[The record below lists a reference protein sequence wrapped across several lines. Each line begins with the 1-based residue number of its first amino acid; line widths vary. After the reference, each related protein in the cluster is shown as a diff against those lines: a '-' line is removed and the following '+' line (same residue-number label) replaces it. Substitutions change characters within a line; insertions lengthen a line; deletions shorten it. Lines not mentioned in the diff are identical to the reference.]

1 MKMEKFHMCPRFENA
16 FELLG
21 KRWTGLIIR
30 TLLNGQNRFSD
41 IEEAIPNM
49 SARMLT
55 ERFKELEKAGIILR
69 KVYPETPVR
78 IEYEL
83 TEKGRE
89 LQNHLTI
96 LVHCLKNRDV
106 QYYLKIVLHIF
117 CVVFF
122 IVCVVILINVP

>member
-1 MKMEKFHMCPRFENA
+1 MEKFKMCPRFEKA

-30 TLLNGQNRFSD
+30 TLLDGQNRFSD

-49 SARMLT
+49 SARMLA
-55 ERFKELEKAGIILR
+55 ERFKDLEKEGIIMR

-83 TEKGRE
+83 TEKGKA
-89 LQNHLTI
+89 LQSAMDEIQKWAEEWT
-96 LVHCLKNRDV
+96 
-106 QYYLKIVLHIF
+106 
-117 CVVFF
+117 
-122 IVCVVILINVP
+122 

>member
-1 MKMEKFHMCPRFENA
+1 MTKYNLCPKFEDA

-30 TLLNGQNRFSD
+30 TLLNGQKRFTD
-41 IEEAIPNM
+41 ISASIPNM

-55 ERFKELEKAGIILR
+55 ERFKELEQEGIVIR

-83 TEKGRE
+83 TEKGKALE
-89 LQNHLTI
+89 TVMDEIQSWAE
-96 LVHCLKNRDV
+96 KWS
-106 QYYLKIVLHIF
+106 
-117 CVVFF
+117 
-122 IVCVVILINVP
+122 

>member
-1 MKMEKFHMCPRFENA
+1 MSYMEKYHLCPKFEDA

-30 TLLNGQNRFSD
+30 TLLNGQKRFTD
-41 IEEAIPNM
+41 ISAAIPNM

-55 ERFKELEKAGIILR
+55 ERFKELENHGIVLR
-69 KVYPETPVR
+69 TVYPETPVR

-89 LQNHLTI
+89 LGAVMDQ
-96 LVHCLKNRDV
+96 V
-106 QYYLKIVLHIF
+106 QIWAEKWIE
-117 CVVFF
+117 
-122 IVCVVILINVP
+122 

>member
-1 MKMEKFHMCPRFENA
+1 MEKFHLCPRFENA

-55 ERFKELEKAGIILR
+55 ERFKELEKEGIIIR

-83 TEKGRE
+83 TEKGRD
-89 LQNHLTI
+89 LQSAMDEIQKWAEKWTE
-96 LVHCLKNRDV
+96 
-106 QYYLKIVLHIF
+106 
-117 CVVFF
+117 
-122 IVCVVILINVP
+122 

>member
-1 MKMEKFHMCPRFENA
+1 MDFEKYHMCPKFENA

-30 TLLNGQNRFSD
+30 TLLSGQKRFGE
-41 IEEAIPNM
+41 IAEAIPNM

-55 ERFKELEKAGIILR
+55 ERFKELENEGIIIR

-83 TEKGRE
+83 TEKGIE
-89 LQNHLTI
+89 LQSAMDEI
-96 LVHCLKNRDV
+96 QKWAE
-106 QYYLKIVLHIF
+106 KWS
-117 CVVFF
+117 
-122 IVCVVILINVP
+122 

>member
-1 MKMEKFHMCPRFENA
+1 MEKYHMCPRFENA

-21 KRWTGLIIR
+21 KRWTGLIIK

-41 IEEAIPNM
+41 IASAIPNM

-55 ERFKELEKAGIILR
+55 ERFKELETEGIIIR

-83 TEKGRE
+83 TEKGHE
-89 LQNHLTI
+89 LEAVMDEIQ
-96 LVHCLKNRDV
+96 KWAE
-106 QYYLKIVLHIF
+106 KWA
-117 CVVFF
+117 
-122 IVCVVILINVP
+122 

>member
-1 MKMEKFHMCPRFENA
+1 MEKYHMCPKFENA

-30 TLLNGQNRFSD
+30 TLLNGQKRFSD
-41 IEEAIPNM
+41 IAEAIPNM

-55 ERFKELEKAGIILR
+55 ERFKELEEEGIIIR

-83 TEKGRE
+83 TEKGLD
-89 LQNHLTI
+89 LQAVMDEIQNWAE
-96 LVHCLKNRDV
+96 KWN
-106 QYYLKIVLHIF
+106 
-117 CVVFF
+117 
-122 IVCVVILINVP
+122 

>member
-1 MKMEKFHMCPRFENA
+1 MEDFHLCPKFEAA

-30 TLLNGQNRFSD
+30 TLLAGKKRFSD
-41 IEEAIPNM
+41 ISDSIPNM

-55 ERFKELEKAGIILR
+55 ERFKELEKEGLVIR

-83 TEKGRE
+83 TEKGYELKPVMDE
-89 LQNHLTI
+89 LQ
-96 LVHCLKNRDV
+96 KWAEKWR
-106 QYYLKIVLHIF
+106 
-117 CVVFF
+117 
-122 IVCVVILINVP
+122 

>member
-1 MKMEKFHMCPRFENA
+1 MERYHLCPKFEDA

-30 TLLNGQNRFSD
+30 TLLNGQKRFTD
-41 IEEAIPNM
+41 ISAAIPNM

-55 ERFKELEKAGIILR
+55 ERFKELEQEGIVIR

-83 TEKGRE
+83 TDKGKELSTAMDEIQKWAEKWG
-89 LQNHLTI
+89 
-96 LVHCLKNRDV
+96 
-106 QYYLKIVLHIF
+106 
-117 CVVFF
+117 
-122 IVCVVILINVP
+122 